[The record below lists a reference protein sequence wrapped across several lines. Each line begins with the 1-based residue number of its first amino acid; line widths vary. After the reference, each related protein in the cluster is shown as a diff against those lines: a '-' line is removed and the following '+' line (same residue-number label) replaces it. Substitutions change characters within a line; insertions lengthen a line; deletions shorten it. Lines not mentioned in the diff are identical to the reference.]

1 MEKFPGQRQQL
12 NYLCLY
18 EQSILNINKA
28 IFFAFSGLYIFRPE
42 CKSER
47 ISITIATNIQPCI
60 YTTQRIIILI
70 LVSKNQ
76 QYHNWIIKQNTET
89 VDTGLL
95 LFFFNMFRYLN
106 QLSNHSLCSLQIS
119 NHFQIMI
126 YNLESIPQ
134 IDYMSCVLKIAPLTF
149 FFFFP
154 YHYCKGK

>member
-1 MEKFPGQRQQL
+1 MALTFIIVLFQKLQKWKSEKSYMEKFPGQRQQL

-76 QYHNWIIKQNTET
+76 QYHNWIIK
-89 VDTGLL
+89 
-95 LFFFNMFRYLN
+95 
-106 QLSNHSLCSLQIS
+106 
-119 NHFQIMI
+119 
-126 YNLESIPQ
+126 
-134 IDYMSCVLKIAPLTF
+134 
-149 FFFFP
+149 
-154 YHYCKGK
+154 